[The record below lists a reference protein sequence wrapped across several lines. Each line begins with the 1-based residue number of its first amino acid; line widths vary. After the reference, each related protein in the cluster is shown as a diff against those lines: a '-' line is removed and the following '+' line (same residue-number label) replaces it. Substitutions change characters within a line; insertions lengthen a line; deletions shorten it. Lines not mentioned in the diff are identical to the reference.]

1 MKTTFKPFAES
12 LGLNPTLSYQRLPKI
27 FYQTAEPQALD
38 NHETLYV
45 HDSLMA
51 SFDLPWPK
59 QEAAMA
65 SFFAGQIT
73 FADYTPIAQ
82 AYAGHQ
88 YGHFTVLGD
97 GRAVLLAEIDHQG
110 QTYDLHLKGSGPTP
124 FARRGDGQATLFA
137 MLKEALIS
145 EALHGV
151 GIPTTRSLLVG
162 LSGLEV
168 PRETLQ
174 PGAYQVR
181 LAKSHLRMGTFE
193 WAAMHQDKSHL
204 KALLAYAIKRH
215 DADLEP
221 SDALGFLRRVIIR
234 QANLIALW
242 QSVGFVHGVMN
253 TDNMAISGE
262 TIDYGPCAFL
272 DAYRPNQTFSSID
285 THGRYAYN
293 QQPYIASWNLARL
306 AVSLLPLIDDDQEK
320 AVALAK
326 EALETFGPIF
336 EAAYA
341 KKMSAKFGLLNA
353 TQEDIK
359 HINAFFDFMHQHER
373 DFTSTFLDLTFDR
386 YEDVFYQKPDI
397 ASWLR
402 WYQKRKTQ
410 EPDPLR
416 LQKQHNPALIPRN
429 ITVERL
435 LNTVSL
441 TKDITSFNQYL
452 ELLKHPYQHTKAQKV
467 HEGPPKHNPTRF
479 VTTCGT

>member
-1 MKTTFKPFAES
+1 MKTPFKTRADA
-12 LGLNPTLSYQRLPKI
+12 LGLNPVLSYQRLPNI
-27 FYQTAEPQALD
+27 FYQNAQPQALD
-38 NHETLYV
+38 AYQTFYV
-45 HDSLMA
+45 NESLMA
-51 SFDLPWPK
+51 SLGLPWPK
-59 QEAAMA
+59 EEAAMA
-65 SFFAGQIT
+65 SFFAGQTT
-73 FADYTPIAQ
+73 FSDHTPIAQ

-88 YGHFTVLGD
+88 FGHFTVLGD
-97 GRAVLLAEIDHQG
+97 GRAVLLAEMDHQG

-145 EALHGV
+145 EALHGL
-151 GIPTTRSLLVG
+151 GLPTTRSLLVG
-162 LSGLEV
+162 LTGLEV
-168 PRETLQ
+168 PRETPQ

-181 LAKSHLRMGTFE
+181 LAKSHVRVGTFE
-193 WAAMHQDKSHL
+193 WAAMHQDRSHL
-204 KALLAYAIKRH
+204 EALLAYAIKRH
-215 DADLEP
+215 DQDLDP
-221 SDALGFLRRVIIR
+221 SDALGFLRRVITR

-272 DAYRPNQTFSSID
+272 DTYRPNQTFSSID

-306 AVSLLPLIDDDQEK
+306 AVSLLPLISDEQAK
-320 AVALAK
+320 AVALAT
-326 EALETFGPIF
+326 EALETFGPTF

-341 KKMSAKFGLLNA
+341 KKMSAKFGFLNA
-353 TQEDIK
+353 TQDDLQ
-359 HINAFFDFMHQHER
+359 HINQFFDLMHQHAR
-373 DFTSTFLDLTFDR
+373 DFTETFLELTFDR
-386 YEDVFYQKPDI
+386 YEDAFYQKADV
-397 ASWLR
+397 ASWVR

-410 EPDPLR
+410 EVDAFK

-435 LNTVSL
+435 LKTVSL
-441 TKDITSFNQYL
+441 TKDITPFKQYL
-452 ELLKHPYQHTKAQKV
+452 DLLKNPYQHTEAQAV
-467 HEGPPKHNPTRF
+467 HQGPPKNNPTKF